1 MVRRGEGARR
11 GRAAWAHGEVREG
24 AQREG
29 GVGAAHGEERQVRV
43 GERERTRGAR
53 ARWLSEVRDG
63 ERERGRERESG
74 GQAWVEY
81 KEQY

>member
-1 MVRRGEGARR
+1 M
-11 GRAAWAHGEVREG
+11 
-24 AQREG
+24 
-29 GVGAAHGEERQVRV
+29 GAAHGEEREVRV

-74 GQAWVEY
+74 GRREGRGGKRVAERERDERDVSSGDE
-81 KEQY
+81 KK